1 MIITS
6 FLRVVYPL
14 KYPSNA
20 CLSNLDNGSR
30 DYCFWYLAM
39 KYAIIKCHNVIGV
52 LAVSRCLTK
61 ITLKYLSNIKAFL
74 TCHCLIYRYPCTY
87 TLSVAP
93 TGQLV

>member
-1 MIITS
+1 MIITP

-20 CLSNLDNGSR
+20 CLSNLDNGSH

-52 LAVSRCLTK
+52 LPVSRCLTK
-61 ITLKYLSNIKAFL
+61 IKHSNTSQISK
-74 TCHCLIYRYPCTY
+74 H
-87 TLSVAP
+87 S
-93 TGQLV
+93 